1 MPHHQLPAVR
11 TGKSRHA
18 TSLHLRKKFP
28 LVFITLLANFFK
40 KWLSPSGRFVR
51 TRVNKRQAIA
61 KVAFLASV

>member
-1 MPHHQLPAVR
+1 MR
-11 TGKSRHA
+11 TGKSRRA

-28 LVFITLLANFFK
+28 LVFITLLASFYQK
-40 KWLSPSGRFVR
+40 QLSLSGQLVR